1 MDPNAPSYHAHGLLS
16 NAELDSVYGALED
29 FNEGSDLERSF
40 LGSSFEAASLPP
52 SATFLPVGFNSQ
64 GTAIPSSGTTTSFP
78 YPFGQSAPQS
88 FHQHRG
94 SLSNK
99 PALLSPGLGIPHD
112 HPFNPLLSP
121 AQHEIQQQTLDAAA
135 AAAIAAPDLSN
146 TSANGCS
153 CRSEGSSPDTPTSPA
168 NAATSPSSARSGGHG
183 ASLAAAA
190 RRRELLTEEEKKA
203 NHIYSEQKRR
213 QNIKVGLDDLC
224 ATVPTLIERKKIENQ
239 ARAESGSRISSK
251 LMLGEAII
259 LEETV
264 RYTENLHQDLSALD
278 TEIER
283 IRLLL
288 SHQSQG
294 KS

>member
-40 LGSSFEAASLPP
+40 LGSSFEAASLR
-52 SATFLPVGFNSQ
+52 
-64 GTAIPSSGTTTSFP
+64 TATSFP
-78 YPFGQSAPQS
+78 YPFGQSSPQS

-146 TSANGCS
+146 TPVNGCS
-153 CRSEGSSPDTPTSPA
+153 SRSDGSSPDTPTSPA

-183 ASLAAAA
+183 ASSAAAAA

-288 SHQSQG
+288 SHQP
-294 KS
+294 